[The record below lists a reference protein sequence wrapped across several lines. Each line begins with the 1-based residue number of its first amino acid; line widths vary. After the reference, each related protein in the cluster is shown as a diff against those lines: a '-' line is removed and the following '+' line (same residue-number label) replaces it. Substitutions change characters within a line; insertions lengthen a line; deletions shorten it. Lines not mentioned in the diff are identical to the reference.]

1 MPKLRPIRQTY
12 SWAVFIKD
20 VPAKFVGIILDAPD
34 EQTAIA
40 RAMEVYELPPNEHS
54 RLIALLRGNEPQGGQ
69 PPRGH

>member
-20 VPAKFVGIILDAPD
+20 VPAKFVGIIDNAPD

-40 RAMEVYELPPNEHS
+40 RAIVEYYVLPPERG
-54 RLIALLRGNEPQGGQ
+54 RLIAQR
-69 PPRGH
+69 RV